1 MNAKLL
7 FSVLIFALS
16 AQIAACGRNAVSF
29 SEDIQPILQASC
41 VSCHNGTI
49 DSKADKDAM
58 GEGAQ
63 VSGFSVAD
71 YAGVMAGTSLGP
83 MVVPG
88 SRLSSSLY
96 LVVAGKTDPAIRM
109 PPHHDESW
117 AEGRG
122 VPLSAAQIEM
132 VGAWIDQGA
141 KNN

>member
-1 MNAKLL
+1 MNAKIL
-7 FSVLIFALS
+7 FCPVVLAL
-16 AQIAACGRNAVSF
+16 ATQMAACGRDTVSF
-29 SEDIQPILQASC
+29 SADVLPILEASC
-41 VSCHNGTI
+41 VSCHGSEMGVNE
-49 DSKADKDAM
+49 DAI
-58 GEGAQ
+58 GEGAY

-71 YAGVMAGTSLGP
+71 YDGVMAGTSLGP

-117 AEGRG
+117 ADGRG
-122 VPLSAAQIEM
+122 VPLSARQIEM
-132 VGAWIDQGA
+132 IGAWIDQGA